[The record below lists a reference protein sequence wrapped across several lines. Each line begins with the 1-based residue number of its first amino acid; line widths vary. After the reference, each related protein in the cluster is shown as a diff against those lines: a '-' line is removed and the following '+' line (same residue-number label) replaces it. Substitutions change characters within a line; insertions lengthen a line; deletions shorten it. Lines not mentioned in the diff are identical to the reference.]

1 MAINKL
7 TDGGIRKIKPGVAPV
22 KHFDGHGLYLYVT
35 PGGSRLWRMAY
46 RDQGKAQ
53 TVTFGA
59 YPLVTL
65 AMAREKRD
73 AVRQALATGAPV
85 RTPKAKP
92 TITLAGA
99 CTQYWGGRR
108 DVTER
113 YRANATASLDRHV
126 LPLIGRLPLPEV
138 GRAEVLDVLNRM
150 DAAGL
155 SVYLRKTRMWLS
167 QVFDW
172 GVEQALITANP
183 CASIRPAKA
192 FASVPVVNFAALE
205 LRDVPAFWQRLGLEA
220 EIQSAMACRLL
231 AYTWVR
237 TAELRGMRWSE
248 IDGDLWRIPAARMK
262 RRRDHLVP
270 LSGPAMDIIARM
282 RARSKGSE
290 FVFPNDRR
298 ADRPMSENAILY
310 LIGRIGYGGK
320 MTGHGW
326 RTVASTWANERG
338 YSADAVEKQLAH
350 APEDKTR
357 AVYNRA
363 DLLPERRVML
373 AEWAKWFKEH

>member
-7 TDGGIRKIKPGVAPV
+7 TDGGIRKIKPGAAPA
-22 KHFDGHGLYLYVT
+22 KHFDGHGLYLYIT
-35 PGGSRLWRMAY
+35 PAGSRLWRMAY
-46 RDQGKAQ
+46 RADGRAQ
-53 TVTFGA
+53 TETFGA

-65 AMAREKRD
+65 AQAREKRD

-85 RTPKAKP
+85 RAPKVQP
-92 TITLAGA
+92 SITLASA
-99 CTQYWGGRR
+99 CQAYWQGRGN
-108 DVTER
+108 VSAG
-113 YRANATASLDRHV
+113 YRADALSALDRHV
-126 LPLIGRLPLPEV
+126 YPLLGAMPLASL
-138 GRAEVLDVLNRM
+138 GRAEVLDALNRM

-155 SVYLRKTRMWLS
+155 HVYVRRTRMWLS

-172 GVEQALITANP
+172 AVEQGHCAANP
-183 CASIRPAKA
+183 CASIRPTKA
-192 FASVPVVNFAALE
+192 FGARPVVSFPALE
-205 LRDVPAFWQRLGLEA
+205 LRDVPAFWQRLALEH

-248 IDGDLWRIPAARMK
+248 IDGDTWRVPAARMK
-262 RRRDHLVP
+262 RNRDHLVP
-270 LSGPAMDIIARM
+270 LSDPAIAIIDKM
-282 RARSKGSE
+282 RLRSRGSDY
-290 FVFPNDRR
+290 VFPNDRR
-298 ADRPMSENAILY
+298 LDRPMSENAILY
-310 LIGRIGYGGK
+310 LIGRMGYGGR

-350 APEDKTR
+350 APDDKVR

-363 DLLPERRVML
+363 DLMPERRVML
-373 AEWAKWFKEH
+373 REYAQWLGGG